1 MFKKYISFYR
11 DIKNQKQYAKWIHNH
26 TKGYYG
32 KIFTMTLLESVIA
45 IIEVLSAIAVKNVI
59 DTATQGKDVI
69 LSLGIVA
76 IMSIVTL
83 LLGAIYSVVSVVIS
97 EKYSFSIRQKVYKG
111 VLNTCCED
119 LGKYHSGELMTRLT
133 SDVNIV
139 ASGVSELISMI
150 VVLVVRLCAAFITLF
165 YYDWALALFTLIIAP
180 ITALISVW
188 LGKKLRYL
196 QNKVQRSEEK
206 YRSFMQESIANQLI
220 VKAFC
225 MQDNFSDKLNELRT
239 QRLNWVLKKNKLSVI
254 ANATMSAAYAFIY
267 LVAFTWGAIKLSM
280 GLISYGT
287 LTVFLTL
294 VNQIQDPLVGLAK
307 EFPQIITVLASAG
320 RIIEI
325 ENLEKEKYLEDD
337 LEPEKISIDVSDLS
351 FGYTKEMVLNNMNVQ
366 IKAGEFVAIIGKSGI
381 GKTTLIR
388 LIMNYLNPY
397 EGSIVLN
404 DGKGNFIESNAGV
417 RQYISYVP
425 QGNTLFSGTI
435 EENIRMGRPDATE
448 EEIEEAL
455 KAACAYEFVKE
466 LENGLQTVLG
476 ERGFGLSEGQAQRI
490 AIARALIRKSP
501 LLILDEA
508 TSALDEKTELKV
520 LESIEKL
527 EPKPT
532 CLLITHRRSVLRF
545 CDRELV
551 ITDSKET
558 LDSIE

>member
-1 MFKKYISFYR
+1 MFKKYINFFK
-11 DIKNQKQYAKWIHNH
+11 DIKNQKRYAKWIHSH

-32 KIFTMTLLESVIA
+32 KIFTMTILESIIA
-45 IIEVLSAIAVKNVI
+45 LIEVLSAIAVKHVI
-59 DTATQGKDVI
+59 DNATQGKDVI
-69 LSLGIVA
+69 FSLGIVA
-76 IMSIVTL
+76 VISVATL
-83 LLGAIYSVVSVVIS
+83 LLGAVYSVVSVVIY
-97 EKYSFSIRQKVYKG
+97 EKYSFAIRQKVYKG

-119 LGKYHSGELMTRLT
+119 LGRYHSGEIMTRLT

-139 ASGVSELISMI
+139 ASGVSELISML
-150 VVLVVRLCAAFITLF
+150 VVLVVRLFAAFFTLF

-180 ITALISVW
+180 VTALISVW
-188 LGKKLRYL
+188 LGRKLRYL

-225 MQDNFSDKLNELRT
+225 MQEDFSDKLNELRKE
-239 QRLNWVLKKNKLSVI
+239 RLNWVLKKNKLSVI
-254 ANATMSAAYAFIY
+254 ANAIMSAAYAFIY
-267 LVAFTWGAIKLSM
+267 LVAFTWGAVKLSM

-287 LTVFLTL
+287 LTVFLSL

-325 ENLEKEKYLEDD
+325 EDLDKEKHLEDN
-337 LEPEKISIDVSDLS
+337 LEPEKINIDINDLS
-351 FGYTKEMVLNNMNVQ
+351 FGYTKELVIEKMNVQ

-397 EGSIVLN
+397 EGSIILR
-404 DGKGNFIESNAGV
+404 DGAGNFIESNAGA

-435 EENIRMGRPDATE
+435 EENIKMGKPDATE
-448 EEIEEAL
+448 EEIQEAL
-455 KAACAYEFVKE
+455 KAACACEFVEE
-466 LENGLQTVLG
+466 LEDGLNTVLG

-520 LESIEKL
+520 LEGIEKL

-532 CLLITHRRSVLRF
+532 CLLITHRRSVLKI

-551 ITDSKET
+551 LTG
-558 LDSIE
+558 LDTP